1 MDDAFNVAAVLTFFG
16 LCISVFTAIDRGMG
30 VHVTVILYE
39 RGVKGLSD
47 YAQAIFLCAVF
58 YNTTLGMIK
67 LSVLSL
73 YRRILRGVQSQTL
86 RTMVWVL
93 FGIVVCNTVANV
105 LVVIFQCWP
114 IKAAWDVTIPASD
127 KRCIDVNAFYLG
139 NAITGVVTDAMVYFI
154 SIPII
159 KPLQMDTKTKLQLL
173 ATMLIGGFAV
183 VTSAVRLGF
192 IPSLLS
198 DPDVSMAMAIP
209 MDWSVAEPAVGIL
222 VSSMPA
228 IRAIRFMWR
237 KPGQGSSYASDAVHS
252 TLKSKT
258 GGHVQLYDMNDTRK
272 GANSDVDSERARNA
286 EDNDSE
292 EHLVVGTYGLK
303 PQGQISRTTELE
315 VSYTSK

>member
-1 MDDAFNVAAVLTFFG
+1 
-16 LCISVFTAIDRGMG
+16 MG
-30 VHVTVILYE
+30 VHVTVILFE
-39 RGVKGLSD
+39 RGAKGLSD
-47 YAQAIFLCAVF
+47 YAQAIFVCAVF

-93 FGIVVCNTVANV
+93 FAIVGCNTLANV

-114 IKAAWDVTIPASD
+114 IKAAWDVTILPAD
-127 KRCIDVNAFYLG
+127 KRCVDVNAFYLG
-139 NAITGVVTDAMVYFI
+139 NAITGVTTDAMVYFL
-154 SIPII
+154 SIPIV

-192 IPSLLS
+192 MPSLLS

-209 MDWSVAEPAVGIL
+209 MDWSVVEPAVGIL

-228 IRAIRFMWR
+228 IRAIRFLWR
-237 KPGQGSSYASDAVHS
+237 KPGQDSYASGAGHS
-252 TLKSKT
+252 TLKSKN
-258 GGHVQLYDMNDTRK
+258 GGHVQLYDMNTDGRK
-272 GANSDVDSERARNA
+272 GVNSDVDSERARNA

-292 EHLVVGTYGLK
+292 EHLVVGSFGLK
-303 PQGQISRTTELE
+303 PHGQISRTTELE